1 MSYSDTLLCILG
13 LFVVSYIPRI
23 LPFALLGNRELPRG
37 FRLWLQY
44 VPTAVFGALIFTSIF
59 GTGVDGFRFSWENKE
74 LLASIIVF
82 YLEYLCLFFLASI
95 IVLPVAAATRSLP
108 YSIISGLLAYGAAQY
123 MLG

>member
-1 MSYSDTLLCILG
+1 MSYSDTLLCIFG

-44 VPTAVFGALIFTSIF
+44 VPTAVFFFFFFTSIF

-74 LLASIIVF
+74 L
-82 YLEYLCLFFLASI
+82 LASI

>member
-1 MSYSDTLLCILG
+1 MSYSDTLLCIFG

-59 GTGVDGFRFSWENKE
+59 GTGVDDFVRMLRCTRHKENDKE
-74 LLASIIVF
+74 IF
-82 YLEYLCLFFLASI
+82 TNE
-95 IVLPVAAATRSLP
+95 RK
-108 YSIISGLLAYGAAQY
+108 
-123 MLG
+123 

>member
-1 MSYSDTLLCILG
+1 MSYDDILLCTAG
-13 LFVVSYIPRI
+13 LFLTSYIPRV
-23 LPFALLGNRELPRG
+23 LPLAVLGNRQLPVF
-37 FRLWLQY
+37 FRRWLKY

-74 LLASIIVF
+74 LLASIIV
-82 YLEYLCLFFLASI
+82 
-95 IVLPVAAATRSLP
+95 LPVAAATRSLP